1 VGKWILLLLFIP
13 LYILVTLFGLG
24 PIILADGSLEE
35 RIVTLLATAGIYGI
49 LTLILQLLLKR
60 KN

>member
-1 VGKWILLLLFIP
+1 MGKWILLLLFIP
-13 LYILVTLFGLG
+13 LYILVTFFGLG

-35 RIVTLLATAGIYGI
+35 RIVTLLATAAIYGI